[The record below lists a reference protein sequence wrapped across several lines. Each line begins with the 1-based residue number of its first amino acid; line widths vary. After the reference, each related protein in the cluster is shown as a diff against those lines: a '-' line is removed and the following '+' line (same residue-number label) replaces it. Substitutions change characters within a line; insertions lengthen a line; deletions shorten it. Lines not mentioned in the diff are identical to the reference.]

1 MTIIENLWII
11 LTIIIILFVLTTD
24 PKTSPNG
31 ESNNQANILSS
42 VSEGEKSIRTILE
55 ILIFCF
61 YVLSLLIN
69 YY

>member
-1 MTIIENLWII
+1 MTIIKNLWIV
-11 LTIIIILFVLTTD
+11 LTLLIILFVLTTD
-24 PKTSPNG
+24 PKTSPSG
-31 ESNNQANILSS
+31 ESNNQSNILSS
-42 VSEGEKSIRTILE
+42 VSEEQKSIRTIAQ